1 MSFEFTPIKYTFW
14 STFGDN
20 TPNDFIAC
28 YIEPRYG
35 NADAVA
41 IRRRLAREIGCTRLR
56 RGIEYHVN
64 DVHYSMYSERHCMIG
79 FAEVLA
85 PVTVESKAQAQS
97 VCEFMELKQ

>member
-1 MSFEFTPIKYTFW
+1 MSFAFRPIKYTFW

-28 YIEPRYG
+28 YIEPHYG
-35 NADAVA
+35 NADAVK

-56 RGIEYHVN
+56 RGVEYIVN

-85 PVTVESKAQAQS
+85 PVTVESKKQAQD
-97 VCEFMELKQ
+97 VCAFMELKQ